1 LKTHKR
7 LSALSL
13 LGVLVLLFSLVSVA
27 PASAASAG
35 VISLNKTF
43 VTTPSA
49 AGTIEVTLTDSDLD
63 VAASQAAESSDYAGT
78 AYAFPFTSNDDAG
91 TLRSYKVKVAPIM
104 DSNSDGIV
112 NFSDVTTSVAD
123 LQVYTVDASN
133 GIVTVQ
139 ARAGES
145 STASTAF
152 TLTYKSAGVQTT
164 GTTWASGAV
173 KVTSTTDTNGFVIQL
188 KETSSNSGVFKGTFS
203 TGTSTSTTGA
213 NSAVNSTRPTIAA
226 VSGAIVTVSYKDG
239 SPAATKTATTTVETT
254 KPVVSVVSPSTGT
267 STQNVNPKLVVNV
280 TDSDSTVDKATI
292 AFNVTGATAGAITTT
307 AVAGGYQAE
316 TTLTGLSAGTTAVTW
331 NVTANDKAGN
341 TGTSDSNATTAG
353 NQNHALSVDTVAPNF
368 DQTTG
373 AETGHFWDTTKT
385 TADKN
390 NATSTKG
397 KNTSIRLA
405 FDESLD
411 CSSVQT
417 TDFTVGTTSTN
428 GVNPAAVDCYDKA
441 SAQVYLTV
449 PAFDANA
456 RQIVRLTGPVSD
468 PAGNSRST
476 SALTPTAA
484 DGIAPT
490 ITVSTAPTL
499 HKTASTIEVAS
510 NEPLLTAPAIVQNG
524 SAQASPSLVGTNTFQ
539 LKITDSSAGVKNI
552 VVSVQDTAGNAATKG
567 NADNSNTVAIKYE
580 IDNALPAVTGTS
592 PANNGIVYTTSP
604 FFSIDWTSEGSEYT
618 GDSHKKVTLSKLTL
632 DAIDVLA
639 SVSSTDQVKF
649 ILSTSDL
656 ALGAHT
662 IKFNATDEAGNVLT
676 ADVSVKF
683 TVKTRPALSIGLNP
697 GWNLISL
704 PASPADP
711 DINAV
716 IPATHSIGNVVTYD
730 ADHNPVIAT
739 RVNGLLEGGVT
750 TIDSNTAYYVH
761 TESFQALSVTLASA
775 DPGAPSPLP
784 QVLNLSAGWNLIPV
798 LSADPAVSGTS
809 TVNAADYLPAG
820 CVRVFAWSTLDDKYT
835 AQACGSGTLEVGT
848 GYWVYMSKAGDI
860 VAGS

>member
-1 LKTHKR
+1 
-7 LSALSL
+7 
-13 LGVLVLLFSLVSVA
+13 VA

-35 VISLNKTF
+35 VISLNKTY

-49 AGTIEVTLTDSDLD
+49 AGTIEITLTDSDLD
-63 VAASQAAESSDYAGT
+63 VAASQTAESSDIAGT
-78 AYAFPFTSNDDAG
+78 AYNFPFTSGNDTG
-91 TLRSYKVKVAPIM
+91 LRQEVKVKVAPIM
-104 DSNSDGIV
+104 DANADGIV
-112 NFSDVTTSVAD
+112 NYLDVTASIAD
-123 LQVYTVDASN
+123 LQVYSVNNTD
-133 GIVTVQ
+133 GIVTLQ
-139 ARAGES
+139 AKSGES
-145 STASTAF
+145 SNAGTPY

-164 GTTWASGAV
+164 AATYVSGGV
-173 KVTSTTDTNGFVIQL
+173 KVTSTTDANGFVIQL

-213 NSAVNSTRPTIAA
+213 DDATNSTRPTIAA

-280 TDSDSTVDKATI
+280 TDSDSTVDKTTI

-316 TTLTGLSAGTTAVTW
+316 TTLSGLSAGTTAVSW

-341 TGTSDSNATTAG
+341 TGTSDSSATTAG

-368 DQTTG
+368 ASPVG
-373 AETGHFWDTTKT
+373 AETGHFWDTAIT

-390 NATSTKG
+390 NATATKG

-411 CSSVQT
+411 CASVQT
-417 TDFTVGTTSTN
+417 TDFTVD

-449 PAFDANA
+449 PAFDANKK
-456 RQIVRLTGPVSD
+456 QIVKLAGPVSD

-476 SALTPTAA
+476 SSLTPTAA

-490 ITVSTAPTL
+490 ITVTTTPTL

-524 SAQASPSLVGTNTFQ
+524 SAQTSPSLVGTNTFQ
-539 LKITDSSAGVKNI
+539 LKITDSTAGVKNI
-552 VVSVQDTAGNAATKG
+552 QVSVQDTAGNAATKG
-567 NADNSNTVAIKYE
+567 NASNSSTAAIKYE
-580 IDNALPAVTGTS
+580 IDNALPAVTSTS
-592 PANNGIVYTTSP
+592 PANNGTVYTTGP

-632 DAIDVLA
+632 DGTDVLA
-639 SVSSTDQVKF
+639 NVSSTDQVKF

-662 IKFNATDEAGNVLT
+662 IKFNAADEAGNVLT

-697 GWNLISL
+697 GWNLISI

-716 IPATHSIGNVVTYD
+716 IPSTHSISLVVTYD
-730 ADHNPVIAT
+730 ADGNPVTAT

-775 DPGAPSPLP
+775 DPGAPAPRP

-798 LSADPAVSGTS
+798 LSADPAVGGTS
-809 TVNAADYLPAG
+809 TVDADEYLPAG
-820 CVRVFAWSTLDDKYT
+820 CVRVFAWSTLSDKYT
-835 AQACGSGTLEVGT
+835 GQSCTAGTLSVGS
-848 GYWVYMSKAGDI
+848 GYWVYMSKSGDI
-860 VAGS
+860 LAGS

>member
-1 LKTHKR
+1 MKTHKR

-35 VISLNKTF
+35 VISLNKTY

-49 AGTIEVTLTDSDLD
+49 AGAIEVTLTDSDLD
-63 VAASQAAESSDYAGT
+63 IAAQVTGEASDFGGT
-78 AYAFPFTSNDDAG
+78 AYAFPFTNGSDGG
-91 TLRSYKVKVAPIM
+91 TLKTVKVKVSPIM
-104 DSNSDGIV
+104 DSNADGFV
-112 NFSDVTTSVAD
+112 NYLDVTTNIAD
-123 LQVYTVDASN
+123 LQVYSVDSLN
-133 GIVTVQ
+133 GLVTLQ
-139 ARAGES
+139 AKSSES
-145 STASTAF
+145 STSSTAF

-164 GTTWASGAV
+164 GTTWANGAV
-173 KVTSTTDTNGFVIQL
+173 KVTSTTDANGFVLQL
-188 KETSSNSGVFKGTFS
+188 KETSSNSGVFKATFS

-213 NSAVNSTRPTIAA
+213 NDATSNTRPAIAA
-226 VSGAIVTVSYKDG
+226 VSGAIVTVSYKDA

-267 STQNVNPKLVVNV
+267 STQNVNPKLIVNV

-307 AVAGGYQAE
+307 AIAGGYQAE
-316 TTLTGLSAGTTAVTW
+316 STLSGLSAGTTAVTW

-341 TGTSDSNATTAG
+341 TGTSDSNATTTG

-368 DQTTG
+368 DTPIG
-373 AETGHFWDTTKT
+373 AETGHFWDTAIT

-390 NATSTKG
+390 NATATKG

-405 FDESLD
+405 FDEDLD
-411 CSSVQT
+411 CASVQT
-417 TDFTVGTTSTN
+417 TDFTVD
-428 GVNPAAVDCYDKA
+428 GVAPAAVDCYDKA
-441 SAQVYLTV
+441 SDQVYLTV
-449 PAFDANA
+449 PAFDANKKQLIKLA
-456 RQIVRLTGPVSD
+456 GPISD

-476 SALTPTAA
+476 SSLTPTAA
-484 DGIAPT
+484 DGISPT
-490 ITVSTAPTL
+490 ITVTTTPTL
-499 HKTASTIEVAS
+499 HKSASTIEVAS
-510 NEPLLTAPAIVQNG
+510 NEPLLTAPTITQNG
-524 SAQASPSLVGTNTFQ
+524 NAQSAPSLVGTNTFQ

-552 VVSVQDTAGNAATKG
+552 QVAVQDTAGNAATKG
-567 NADNSNTVAIKYE
+567 NATNSNTAAILYE
-580 IDNALPAVTGTS
+580 IDNALPAVTSTS
-592 PANNGIVYTTSP
+592 PANNGTVYTTSP

-618 GDSHKKVTLSKLTL
+618 GDTHKKVTLSKLTL
-632 DAIDVLA
+632 DGTDVLS
-639 SVSSTDQVKF
+639 SVSTTDNVKF

-656 ALGAHT
+656 TLGAHT
-662 IKFNATDEAGNVLT
+662 VKFNAADEAGNVL
-676 ADVSVKF
+676 ASDVSVKF

-716 IPATHSIGNVVTYD
+716 IPSTHSIGHVVTYD
-730 ADHNPVIAT
+730 ADHNAVTTT

-775 DPGAPSPLP
+775 DPGAPAPLP
-784 QVLNLSAGWNLIPV
+784 QVVNLSAGWNLIPV

-820 CVRVFAWSTLDDKYT
+820 CVRVFSWSTLNDKYT
-835 AQACGSGTLEVGT
+835 AQACGSGTLNVGD

>member
-1 LKTHKR
+1 MKAHKR

-63 VAASQAAESSDYAGT
+63 IAALQTNEATDYSGVANTYL
-78 AYAFPFTSNDDAG
+78 FPFTANNDAG
-91 TLRSYKVKVAPIM
+91 LLSSYKVKIAPIM
-104 DSNSDGIV
+104 DSNGDGIV
-112 NFSDVTTSVAD
+112 NFSDVTASISD
-123 LQVYTVDASN
+123 LNVYTVDASN
-133 GIVTVQ
+133 GIVTLQ
-139 ARAGES
+139 AKTGE
-145 STASTAF
+145 ASTSATPF

-164 GTTWASGAV
+164 GTTWANGAV

-188 KETSSNSGVFKGTFS
+188 KETSSNSGIFKGTFS
-203 TGTSTSTTGA
+203 TGTSTSATGA
-213 NSAVNSTRPTIAA
+213 DDAANSTRPTIAA
-226 VSGAIVTVSYKDG
+226 VSGAIVTVSYKDA
-239 SPAATKTATTTVETT
+239 SPAATKTATTSVETT
-254 KPVVSVVSPSTGT
+254 KPVVSVVSPSTGS

-280 TDSDSTVDKATI
+280 TDSDSTVDKTTI
-292 AFNVTGATAGAITTT
+292 AFNVSGATAGSITTT
-307 AVAGGYQAE
+307 AIAGGFQAE
-316 TTLTGLSAGTTAVTW
+316 TTLTGLVAGTTAVTW

-353 NQNHALSVDTVAPNF
+353 NQDHSLSVDTVAPNF
-368 DQTTG
+368 SQPVG
-373 AETGHFWDTTKT
+373 AETGHFWDTTLT
-385 TADKN
+385 TTDKN
-390 NATSTKG
+390 QATATKG
-397 KNTSIRLA
+397 LSTSIRLL
-405 FDESLD
+405 FDEDLD
-411 CSSVQT
+411 CSTVQT
-417 TDFTVGTTSTN
+417 TDFTVDT
-428 GVNPAAVDCYDKA
+428 VMPAAVDCYDAA
-441 SAQVYLTV
+441 SDQVYLTV
-449 PAFDANA
+449 VAFAANKK
-456 RQIVRLTGPVSD
+456 QIITLAGPISD

-476 SALTPTAA
+476 SAIIPTAA

-490 ITVSTAPTL
+490 ITVSTTPVL
-499 HKTASTIEVAS
+499 HKTATTIEVAS
-510 NEPLLTAPAIVQNG
+510 DEPLLTAPAITQNG
-524 SAQASPSLVGTNTFQ
+524 SAQSAPSLVGTNTFQ
-539 LKITDSSAGVKNI
+539 LKITDSTAGVKNI
-552 VVSVQDTAGNAATKG
+552 VVAVQDTAGNAANKG
-567 NADNSNTVAIKYE
+567 NATNTNTAAILYE
-580 IDNALPAVTGTS
+580 IDNALPAVSSTS
-592 PANNGIVYTTSP
+592 PANNGTVYTTSP

-618 GDSHKKVTLSKLTL
+618 GDTHKAVTLSKLTL
-632 DAIDVLA
+632 DGTDVLA
-639 SVSSTDQVKF
+639 SVSSTDNVKF

-656 ALGAHT
+656 ALGDHT
-662 IKFNATDEAGNVLT
+662 VKFNATDEAGNVLS

-683 TVKTRPALSIGLNP
+683 TVKTRPALSISLNP

-711 DINAV
+711 DVNAV
-716 IPATHSIGNVVTYD
+716 INSTHSIGNVVTYD
-730 ADHNPVIAT
+730 ADHNAITAQ

-761 TESFQALSVTLASA
+761 TESFQALTVTLASA

-798 LSADPAVSGTS
+798 LSADPAVTGSS
-809 TVNAADYLPAG
+809 TVISADYLPAG

-835 AQACGSGTLEVGT
+835 AQSCASGTLSVGS